1 MQRTEHRSRQAFHH
15 PRTSL
20 CSAGHWFNLVG
31 LIAPLVIGELIKDPD
46 ARWRAIRISAII
58 TAALS
63 GTFWRNQVKHRR
75 EADRDREETPQIP
88 R

>member
-1 MQRTEHRSRQAFHH
+1 MHNTQHRPRQAFHH

-20 CSAGHWFNLVG
+20 GSAGHWFNLAG
-31 LIAPLVIGELIKDPD
+31 LIAPLVIGEIVKDPD
-46 ARWRAIRISAII
+46 ARWRAIRISAVV

-75 EADRDREETPQIP
+75 EAEREGREPPTIP